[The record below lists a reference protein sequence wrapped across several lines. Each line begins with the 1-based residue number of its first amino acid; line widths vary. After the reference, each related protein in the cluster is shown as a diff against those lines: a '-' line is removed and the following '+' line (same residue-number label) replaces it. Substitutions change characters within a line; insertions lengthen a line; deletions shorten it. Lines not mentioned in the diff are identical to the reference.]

1 MMTTLLR
8 IPVDGKV
15 IQWAIDNGEKND
27 EDLLKKYSINKW
39 KNAKNK
45 SDYPTFNQ
53 LQGFSRDTKI
63 PFRYLI
69 KSSIPEENNDF
80 VKYRTVNN
88 SDVLPSRKLVD
99 TIHQMESRQAWM
111 KQYLLEQKTN
121 HKFDLLNQLSVNIDP
136 ISASSNVID
145 ILNLSSVYQSFM
157 TDDDFFS
164 LLKNRISDYGV
175 LVMQNGIVG
184 SNTQRPLNVDEFRAF
199 VLIDDIVPLIFINS
213 KDSKTAKIFSLIH
226 EFIHILLGNNEIL
239 NVSPD
244 VDVKDE
250 RWINTVT
257 INVLMP
263 KERVL
268 KIVNWNDS
276 PEDNVRKLSRKFHT
290 SILATSIRTVEL
302 NIFSQKIVDWAQVEQ
317 KNALANKKSS
327 SGGNF
332 YNNAVSRVDLNFA
345 NAVISDEAT
354 GNMPLSTAADM
365 LGVSL
370 KTYQKTVNK
379 ILGLE

>member
-1 MMTTLLR
+1 
-8 IPVDGKV
+8 
-15 IQWAIDNGEKND
+15 
-27 EDLLKKYSINKW
+27 
-39 KNAKNK
+39 
-45 SDYPTFNQ
+45 
-53 LQGFSRDTKI
+53 
-63 PFRYLI
+63 
-69 KSSIPEENNDF
+69 
-80 VKYRTVNN
+80 
-88 SDVLPSRKLVD
+88 
-99 TIHQMESRQAWM
+99 
-111 KQYLLEQKTN
+111 
-121 HKFDLLNQLSVNIDP
+121 
-136 ISASSNVID
+136 
-145 ILNLSSVYQSFM
+145 
-157 TDDDFFS
+157 
-164 LLKNRISDYGV
+164 
-175 LVMQNGIVG
+175 
-184 SNTQRPLNVDEFRAF
+184 VDEFRAF

>member
-1 MMTTLLR
+1 MTTLLR